1 VIAVEPSGFVFFFSL
16 SLSSLGGHYI
26 TKERKGTA
34 SSMFEINLL
43 YLYFFYLSLFRK
55 NHYSNIWVVFS
66 LHDGLL
72 TTDKIHDVA
81 FIGDTITVLSLS
93 KYSVQTPNFGLYITK
108 KVFRQCKFLRDF
120 LFSFR

>member
-1 VIAVEPSGFVFFFSL
+1 MVSPIKDSL
-16 SLSSLGGHYI
+16 AIQMYKKHL
-26 TKERKGTA
+26 
-34 SSMFEINLL
+34 NLIRL
-43 YLYFFYLSLFRK
+43 VLMVN
-55 NHYSNIWVVFS
+55 NHAQCCYHSNIWVVFS

-72 TTDKIHDVA
+72 TSDKIHDVA

-108 KVFRQCKFLRDF
+108 KVFSQCKFLSDF